1 MERKQACSRVT
12 TFPLCLCRAAAHPG
26 FPESPASGTVD
37 PGLGTSNRARPLP
50 TSAAKIHNIQKNHD
64 IEVWLEEFMKH
75 LDLPLARRSLIK
87 GAGLGLGAGMVGALA
102 GATAAPQAAAAAT
115 PEGGEIWS
123 SEYWTKKGDIPLW
136 MFRKRVGAPKAG
148 EPSRPV
154 LFFVHGSSVTSR
166 SFDLNVPGHGEYSVM
181 NEFARYGFDCWTMDH
196 ENYGKSGRTSGN
208 SDIASGVEDLKA
220 AVEVVARETGRQ
232 KYHFLGESSGAL
244 RAGAYAMV
252 APERADRL
260 VLAAFT
266 YKGEGSPTLTKR
278 AEQVD
283 YYRTHNM
290 RKRDREMI
298 RSIATRDKPGTSDA
312 AAVEALADAE
322 MPFGDQIPTGT
333 YLDMTANLPVVHPQK
348 VQSPVLLVRGEFDG
362 IATVADLEEFFN
374 LLPNGDRQ
382 FIILP
387 GTAHSV
393 ALATNRQL
401 FWHVTRAFLTMPT
414 PIAT

>member
-1 MERKQACSRVT
+1 MKNLDHHLPR
-12 TFPLCLCRAAAHPG
+12 RA
-26 FPESPASGTVD
+26 V
-37 PGLGTSNRARPLP
+37 
-50 TSAAKIHNIQKNHD
+50 
-64 IEVWLEEFMKH
+64 
-75 LDLPLARRSLIK
+75 IK
-87 GAGLGLGAGMVGALA
+87 GAGLGLVAGGIAGALLA
-102 GATAAPQAAAAAT
+102 QDAAAETAPA
-115 PEGGEIWS
+115 GEIWS
-123 SEYWTKKGDIPLW
+123 SEYWAKKGDIPLW
-136 MFRKRVGAPKAG
+136 MYRKRVGEPKPG
-148 EPSRPV
+148 EPARPV
-154 LFFVHGSSVTSR
+154 LFFVHGSSVSSR
-166 SFDLNVPGHGEYSVM
+166 VFDLSVPGHGEYSVM

-208 SDIASGVEDLKA
+208 ADIASGVEDLKA
-220 AVEVVARETGRQ
+220 AVEVVTHETGL
-232 KYHFLGESSGAL
+232 KKFHFLGESSGAL

-260 VLAAFT
+260 VFAAFT

-278 AEQVD
+278 AEQLA
-283 YYRTHNM
+283 YYRSHNM
-290 RKRDREMI
+290 RKRDRDMI

-312 AAVEALADAE
+312 AAVEALADVE
-322 MPFGDQIPTGT
+322 MQFGDQVPTGT
-333 YLDMTANLPVVHPQK
+333 YLDMTANLPVVKPEK
-348 VQSPVLLVRGEFDG
+348 VLSPVLLVRGEYDG

-382 FIILP
+382 FVILP

>member
-1 MERKQACSRVT
+1 MKELNQSLWR
-12 TFPLCLCRAAAHPG
+12 RA
-26 FPESPASGTVD
+26 V
-37 PGLGTSNRARPLP
+37 
-50 TSAAKIHNIQKNHD
+50 
-64 IEVWLEEFMKH
+64 
-75 LDLPLARRSLIK
+75 IK
-87 GAGLGLGAGMVGALA
+87 GAGLGLVAGGISAALPA
-102 GATAAPQAAAAAT
+102 QNADAAT
-115 PEGGEIWS
+115 EGGEIWS
-123 SEYWTKKGDIPLW
+123 SEYWTKKGDVPLW
-136 MFRKRVGAPKAG
+136 MFRKRIGAPKAG

-166 SFDLNVPGHGEYSVM
+166 VFALNVPGHGEYSVM

-208 SDIASGVEDLKA
+208 SDIKSGVEDLKA

-298 RSIATRDKPGTSDA
+298 RSIATRDKPGTSEQ
-312 AAVEALADAE
+312 AAVDVLADVE
-322 MPFGDQIPTGT
+322 MQFGDQIPTGT
-333 YLDMTANLPVVHPQK
+333 YLDMVANLPVVDPRK
-348 VQSPVLLVRGEFDG
+348 VLSPVLLVRGEYDG
-362 IATVADLEEFFN
+362 IATVADLEAFFN
-374 LLPNGDRQ
+374 LLPTGDRQ

-393 ALATNRQL
+393 ALAINRQL
-401 FWHVTRAFLTMPT
+401 FWHVTRSFLTMPT

>member
-1 MERKQACSRVT
+1 MTNFDR
-12 TFPLCLCRAAAHPG
+12 
-26 FPESPASGTVD
+26 
-37 PGLGTSNRARPLP
+37 
-50 TSAAKIHNIQKNHD
+50 
-64 IEVWLEEFMKH
+64 
-75 LDLPLARRSLIK
+75 PLARRTVIRS
-87 GAGLGLGAGMVGALA
+87 AGLGFVAGTLADALPTQSA
-102 GATAAPQAAAAAT
+102 VAATA
-115 PEGGEIWS
+115 EGDEIWS
-123 SEYWTKKGDIPLW
+123 SEYRARKGDIPLW
-136 MFRKRVGAPKAG
+136 MYRKRLGAPKAG

-154 LFFVHGSSVTSR
+154 LFFVHGSSVSSR
-166 SFDLNVPGHGEYSVM
+166 AFDLNVPGHGEYSVM

-232 KYHFLGESSGAL
+232 KFHFLGESSGAL

-260 VLAAFT
+260 VFAAFT

-278 AEQVD
+278 AEQLA
-283 YYRTHNM
+283 YYRSHNM
-290 RKRDREMI
+290 RKRDRDMI
-298 RSIATRDKPGTSDA
+298 RSIATRDKPGTSDS

-322 MPFGDQIPTGT
+322 LQFGDQVPTGT
-333 YLDMTANLPVVHPQK
+333 YLDMTANLPVVRPEK
-348 VQSPVLLVRGEFDG
+348 VLSPVLLVRGEYDG
-362 IATVADLEEFFN
+362 IATVPDLEEFYN

-393 ALATNRQL
+393 VLATNRQL
-401 FWHVTRAFLTMPT
+401 FWHVTRAFLTMPAA
-414 PIAT
+414 IAT

>member
-1 MERKQACSRVT
+1 
-12 TFPLCLCRAAAHPG
+12 
-26 FPESPASGTVD
+26 
-37 PGLGTSNRARPLP
+37 
-50 TSAAKIHNIQKNHD
+50 
-64 IEVWLEEFMKH
+64 MKH
-75 LDLPLARRSLIK
+75 LDQLLARRTVIK
-87 GAGLGLGAGMVGALA
+87 GAGLGLVAGTLA
-102 GATAAPQAAAAAT
+102 DAMPTQSAVAATA
-115 PEGGEIWS
+115 EGGEIWS
-123 SEYWTKKGDIPLW
+123 SEYWAKKGDVPLW
-136 MFRKRVGAPKAG
+136 MYRKRLGAPKAG

-166 SFDLNVPGHGEYSVM
+166 VFDLNVPGHGEYSVM
-181 NEFARYGFDCWTMDH
+181 NEFARHGFDCWTMDH

-220 AVEVVARETGRQ
+220 AAEIVTRETSRQ
-232 KYHFLGESSGAL
+232 KFHFLGESSGAL

-260 VLAAFT
+260 VFAAFT

-278 AEQVD
+278 AEQLA
-283 YYRTHNM
+283 YFRSHNM
-290 RKRDREMI
+290 RKRDRDMI
-298 RSIATRDKPGTSDA
+298 RSIATRDKPGTSDP

-322 MPFGDQIPTGT
+322 MQFGDQVPTGT
-333 YLDMTANLPVVHPQK
+333 YLDMTANLPVVKPE
-348 VQSPVLLVRGEFDG
+348 LVRGEYDG

-374 LLPNGDRQ
+374 LLPSGDRQ
-382 FIILP
+382 FVILP

>member
-1 MERKQACSRVT
+1 MA
-12 TFPLCLCRAAAHPG
+12 
-26 FPESPASGTVD
+26 
-37 PGLGTSNRARPLP
+37 N
-50 TSAAKIHNIQKNHD
+50 
-64 IEVWLEEFMKH
+64 
-75 LDLPLARRSLIK
+75 LDQLLARRAVIK
-87 GAGLGLGAGMVGALA
+87 GAGLGLVAGGLA
-102 GATAAPQAAAAAT
+102 GAVPTQSASAQSSA
-115 PEGGEIWS
+115 GGEIWS
-123 SEYWTKKGDIPLW
+123 SEYWAKKGDVALW
-136 MFRKRVGAPKAG
+136 MYRKRLGAPKAG

-154 LFFVHGSSVTSR
+154 LFFVHGSSISSR
-166 SFDLNVPGHGEYSVM
+166 VFDLNVPGHGDYSVM
-181 NEFARYGFDCWTMDH
+181 NEFARHGFDCWTMDH
-196 ENYGKSGRTSGN
+196 ENYGKSGRTTGN

-220 AVEVVARETGRQ
+220 AVEIVARETGRQ

-260 VLAAFT
+260 VFAAFT

-278 AEQVD
+278 AEQLA
-283 YYRTHNM
+283 YFRSHNM
-290 RKRDREMI
+290 RKRDRDMI
-298 RSIATRDKPGTSDA
+298 RSIATRDRPGTSDP
-312 AAVEALADAE
+312 AAVEVLADVE
-322 MPFGDQIPTGT
+322 MQFGDQVPTGT
-333 YLDMTANLPVVHPQK
+333 YLDMTANLPVVQPQK
-348 VQSPVLLVRGEFDG
+348 VLSPVLLVRGEYDG

-382 FIILP
+382 FVILP